1 MRQTLSNRELRTLR
15 VLSEYGFTDSEC
27 AEHLGVS
34 PLMVRR
40 MRDRLGLEANA
51 SGKAMLRDRDVARR
65 AAKIHPAQPALGGR
79 SRHAGPVI
87 MRLVDDRV
95 WDET

>member
-1 MRQTLSNRELRTLR
+1 MKQTLSNQELRTLR
-15 VLSEYGFTDSEC
+15 VLSEYGFTDAEC

-34 PLMVRR
+34 PLIVRR
-40 MRDRLGLEANA
+40 MRGRLGLEANA
-51 SGKAMLRDRDVARR
+51 RGQAMLRDRDVARR
-65 AAKIHPAQPALGGR
+65 AARIHPAQPSLGGR

-95 WDET
+95 WHET